1 MKDMKESITYPLS
14 AIQWEAYDEFLED
27 PKLTQHNV
35 TVCMPFERSSA
46 QRFLRAMQ
54 NMLDEQRYL
63 HIHLVRQ
70 GDDIMI
76 CEDWQMPNN
85 VHYLRMSDAEWEAA
99 QPTFTKPFDVFN
111 EACVRLY
118 LVETDTQCNVIMESF
133 HLFFD
138 GISHKALWYAFE
150 EAVQGLPLFKPGE
163 GLYTDMNAIRRDE
176 DTDNIH
182 SIYVD
187 QWDWERIITKEE
199 RNVEFL
205 KKIVRLI
212 FQTFKLTEDTLINA
226 FPEKKLQRTV
236 PDDIFFISSQE
247 LEDLY
252 PDKRPKD
259 REHLITKE
267 KGAVFITQIGKKLKS
282 GKPHDGRSPDYDD
295 WELNGDILFWY
306 EPLGISIEL
315 SSMGIRVDEKS
326 LEKQLKEANAENRK
340 EFLFHRMLLNGEL
353 PLTIGGGLGQSRI
366 CMYFMKTVHIGEV
379 QSSVWPEEM
388 VQEFR
393 EKGIEFL

>member
-1 MKDMKESITYPLS
+1 MSTKVIPQVYKPIFEGVEAQKAIKLIKDT
-14 AIQWEAYDEFLED
+14 
-27 PKLTQHNV
+27 
-35 TVCMPFERSSA
+35 FERELAESLNLTRVSA
-46 QRFLRAMQ
+46 PLMVPSDTGVNDLLNGYERPVEFEVKETKRKLQIVQSLAKWKRIALK
-54 NMLDEQRYL
+54 RY
-63 HIHLVRQ
+63 
-70 GDDIMI
+70 G
-76 CEDWQMPNN
+76 
-85 VHYLRMSDAEWEAA
+85 
-99 QPTFTKPFDVFN
+99 
-111 EACVRLY
+111 
-118 LVETDTQCNVIMESF
+118 
-133 HLFFD
+133 
-138 GISHKALWYAFE
+138 
-150 EAVQGLPLFKPGE
+150 FKPGE

-187 QWDWERIITKEE
+187 QWDWEKIITKEE
-199 RNVEFL
+199 RNYEYL
-205 KKIVRLI
+205 KKIVRQI
-212 FQTFKLTEDTLINA
+212 FGVFKSTEEVLFKA
-226 FPEKKLQRTV
+226 FPEKQLKKTV

-295 WELNGDILFWY
+295 WELNGDILLWF
-306 EPLGISIEL
+306 EPLNISIEL
-315 SSMGIRVDEKS
+315 SSMGIRVDQKS
-326 LEKQLKEANAENRK
+326 LEKQLKESGEEKRK
-340 EFLFHRMLLNGEL
+340 ELLYHKMLLNGEL
-353 PLTIGGGLGQSRI
+353 PLTVGGGLGQSRI

-388 VQEFR
+388 VREFR

>member
-1 MKDMKESITYPLS
+1 MSTKIIPQVYKPIFEKLEAQKAIKLIKDT
-14 AIQWEAYDEFLED
+14 
-27 PKLTQHNV
+27 
-35 TVCMPFERSSA
+35 FERKLAQQLNLIRVSA
-46 QRFLRAMQ
+46 PLM
-54 NMLDEQRYL
+54 
-63 HIHLVRQ
+63 V
-70 GDDIMI
+70 
-76 CEDWQMPNN
+76 P
-85 VHYLRMSDAEWEAA
+85 SDTGINDLLNGYERPVE
-99 QPTFTKPFDVFN
+99 FDVK
-111 EACVRLY
+111 
-118 LVETDTQCNVIMESF
+118 ETKRNLQIVQSLAKWKRM
-133 HLFFD
+133 
-138 GISHKALWYAFE
+138 ALKRY
-150 EAVQGLPLFKPGE
+150 GFKPGE

-252 PDKRPKD
+252 PDKRPKE

-340 EFLFHRMLLNGEL
+340 EFLFHKMLLNGEL

>member
-1 MKDMKESITYPLS
+1 MSTKIIPQVYKPIFEKLEAQRAIKLIKDT
-14 AIQWEAYDEFLED
+14 
-27 PKLTQHNV
+27 
-35 TVCMPFERSSA
+35 FERKLAQQLNLIRVSA
-46 QRFLRAMQ
+46 PLM
-54 NMLDEQRYL
+54 
-63 HIHLVRQ
+63 V
-70 GDDIMI
+70 
-76 CEDWQMPNN
+76 P
-85 VHYLRMSDAEWEAA
+85 SDTGINDLLNGYERPVE
-99 QPTFTKPFDVFN
+99 FDVK
-111 EACVRLY
+111 
-118 LVETDTQCNVIMESF
+118 ETKRNLQIVQSLAKWKRM
-133 HLFFD
+133 
-138 GISHKALWYAFE
+138 ALKRY
-150 EAVQGLPLFKPGE
+150 GFKPGE